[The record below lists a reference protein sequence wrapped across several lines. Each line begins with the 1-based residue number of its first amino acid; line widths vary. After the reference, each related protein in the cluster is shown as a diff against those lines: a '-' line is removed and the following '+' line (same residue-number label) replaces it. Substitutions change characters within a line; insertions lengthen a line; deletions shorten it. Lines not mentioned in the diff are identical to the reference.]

1 MTYCCGILVRD
12 GLVMIADTRTNAGLD
27 NISTFRKL
35 HLFERPGER
44 VLMLAASGNLSV
56 TQGVVN
62 LIGDGIEHPES
73 GVVENVMNTPN
84 MLHAAQL
91 VGRAVRLS
99 RVQMGNAEG
108 EPAAQGVSFD
118 VSLLLGGQI
127 AGGPLRLFMIYTAG
141 NSIECTPD
149 TNYLQIGE
157 HKYGKPI
164 LDRAVT
170 YDTDIYDALKIGLIS
185 MDSTMRSK
193 SFGRHADRHRF
204 AASRRA
210 ADGGGDQ
217 DRFERSVFSRF
228 ARELV
233 EGAARG
239 AYGDPQAAVQRPQ
252 RVTIV
257 APADAAAIAR
267 AAAILREG
275 GLVAFPTET
284 VYGLGADATQAWAVA
299 RIYDAKDRPSFNPLI
314 AHVADLDAARR
325 EAALPEPALRLAAAF
340 WPGPLTIV
348 APIAPGGFV
357 CDLARAG
364 LPSVAVRAPAHPV
377 AQALIAALGRPIAAP
392 SANRSG
398 HVSPVTA
405 AHVAQDLSGKVDMIL
420 DGGRTAAG
428 LESTIVSFCKG
439 SPRITA
445 PRRDRAG
452 GDREDPRRKACGSG
466 AG

>member
-35 HLFERPGER
+35 YLFERPGER

-99 RVQMGNAEG
+99 RVQTGNAEG

-193 SFGRHADRHRF
+193 SRSACQSISRCCVATRCRRRSRPGSVRTIRIFGNCA
-204 AASRRA
+204 
-210 ADGGGDQ
+210 
-217 DRFERSVFSRF
+217 
-228 ARELV
+228 
-233 EGAARG
+233 
-239 AYGDPQAAVQRPQ
+239 
-252 RVTIV
+252 
-257 APADAAAIAR
+257 
-267 AAAILREG
+267 
-275 GLVAFPTET
+275 
-284 VYGLGADATQAWAVA
+284 
-299 RIYDAKDRPSFNPLI
+299 
-314 AHVADLDAARR
+314 
-325 EAALPEPALRLAAAF
+325 
-340 WPGPLTIV
+340 
-348 APIAPGGFV
+348 
-357 CDLARAG
+357 
-364 LPSVAVRAPAHPV
+364 
-377 AQALIAALGRPIAAP
+377 
-392 SANRSG
+392 
-398 HVSPVTA
+398 
-405 AHVAQDLSGKVDMIL
+405 
-420 DGGRTAAG
+420 
-428 LESTIVSFCKG
+428 
-439 SPRITA
+439 
-445 PRRDRAG
+445 
-452 GDREDPRRKACGSG
+452 
-466 AG
+466 